1 MREEPA
7 LWLFADQLG
16 PHFHSTP
23 EPRGRDV
30 LLIRS
35 AAAFAKKPFHRQ
47 KLHLVQAALYRLPPP
62 PPAPATPRRPP
73 APAPRAPLLDA
84 PDYRTGLR
92 RFGRPVVGHE
102 PTSHAADAF
111 VRRLRE

>member
-23 EPRGRDV
+23 EHRGRDV

-35 AAAFAKKPFHRQ
+35 AAAFGAKPFHRQ
-47 KLHLVQAALYRLPPP
+47 KLHLVQAALYRL
-62 PPAPATPRRPP
+62 AADLGDRVT
-73 APAPRAPLLDA
+73 LLDA

-92 RFGRPVVGHE
+92 R
-102 PTSHAADAF
+102 
-111 VRRLRE
+111 VRRAGLLAEPAAPPPPALLPRGGEG